1 MLGRNI
7 RYLRKKYE
15 MSQDKL
21 ADILG
26 YKSFTTIQKWE
37 SEKSEPPMSVLKKLS
52 DLFNVDMND
61 LATVDLSAPK
71 ERKIRSV
78 EIPIVGRVAGGEP
91 LLMVEEIE
99 GREEIPKRLAQTG
112 TFVAMRIHG
121 ESMSP
126 RICDG
131 DLVIVKEQQDADDG
145 QIVIAAVNG
154 DDATCKKI
162 RRRNGQICLMSFNPA
177 YPPQWYMPDEV
188 EIKGLVVEL
197 RAKM

>member
-37 SEKSEPPMSVLKKLS
+37 SEVSEPPMSMLKKIS

-61 LATVDLSAPK
+61 LATSDLSAPK
-71 ERKIRSV
+71 ARKVRSV

-99 GREEIPKRLAQTG
+99 GTEEIPERLASTG
-112 TFVAMRIHG
+112 NFVAMRIHG

-131 DLVIVKEQQDADDG
+131 DLVIVRE
-145 QIVIAAVNG
+145 
-154 DDATCKKI
+154 
-162 RRRNGQICLMSFNPA
+162 
-177 YPPQWYMPDEV
+177 
-188 EIKGLVVEL
+188 
-197 RAKM
+197 